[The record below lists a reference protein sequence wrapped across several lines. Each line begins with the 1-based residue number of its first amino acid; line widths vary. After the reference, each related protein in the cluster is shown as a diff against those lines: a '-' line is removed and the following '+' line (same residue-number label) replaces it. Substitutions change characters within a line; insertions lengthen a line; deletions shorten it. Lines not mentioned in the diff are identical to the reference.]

1 LAETVRGERNLR
13 VGDKVMQVRNN
24 YDYEVF
30 NGDIGRI
37 SSVDPIE
44 KQVLISFPEK
54 VVRYDIADLNELV
67 LAYATTVHKA
77 QGSEYPAVVIPL
89 LTQHYMMLQR
99 NLLYTAITRAKE
111 LVVIVGT
118 KEALGIALRNN
129 KVVERNSHLG
139 SRIRGA
145 FEKKEEAIGL
155 ETSDTTSTNGDWPFP
170 KPTTM

>member
-1 LAETVRGERNLR
+1 MDAV
-13 VGDKVMQVRNN
+13 
-24 YDYEVF
+24 
-30 NGDIGRI
+30 
-37 SSVDPIE
+37 E

-54 VVRYDIADLNELV
+54 VVRYDMADLNELV

-118 KEALGIALRNN
+118 KEALGIAIRNN
-129 KVVERNSHLG
+129 KAVERNSHLV

-145 FEKKEEAIGL
+145 LGQPGEAFGFK
-155 ETSDTTSTNGDWPFP
+155 TSEATLAGGDWLFP
-170 KPTTM
+170 GASTM